1 MTTIRAQAKNDT
13 TAIPA
18 PTLVLLTKKFYYI
31 NPKTIDFFLDIQKER

>member
-18 PTLVLLTKKFYYI
+18 PTLVLLTKKNILY
-31 NPKTIDFFLDIQKER
+31 KSEDDRFFLNK